1 MIGRGNMLAA
11 AIVAVVTVLLVGLPL
26 QRTGNMGSVISFL
39 VPTLATMAIF
49 AVICI
54 GLNIQ
59 WGYTGIFNFGVAAF
73 FMIGAY
79 TAAIVTKAPA
89 DGEFATYIGGFGEA
103 LGRVPLPGAAEWLP
117 YLAGVLAA
125 AALSALLAL
134 LLGWPTVRL
143 RDDYLAIALIGAAEV
158 LRRIATEEQWLVNGS
173 RGLGGIPRP
182 FAGLVDAETYRYLF
196 LLLAV
201 GLLALVYL
209 LADRGIRSPW
219 GRVLRAIREDEAA
232 AAASGKD
239 VVAFKLQGFVLGAAV
254 MGAGGAFYAYQL
266 GAVSPDAFTH
276 FFGTFIFWAMLIAG
290 GSGNMVGAIV
300 GVYVIWGLWST
311 TLQLQG
317 YDLPAFIEGR
327 IPHLRDTLV
336 GLIIVA
342 VLLLNP
348 QGLVPEQAR
357 VSRWLDKRVAAMRR
371 GEAAGD

>member
-1 MIGRGNMLAA
+1 VTRHSNRLAVVIV
-11 AIVAVVTVLLVGLPL
+11 AIVTILLVGLPL
-26 QRTGNMGSVISFL
+26 QRTGSVASVVSFL

-49 AVICI
+49 SVICI

-89 DGEFATYIGGFGEA
+89 DGEFATYIGGFGTA
-103 LGRVPLPGAAEWLP
+103 LSAVPLPAAGEWLP
-117 YLAGVLAA
+117 FLVAVIAA
-125 AALSALLAL
+125 AALAALLAL

-143 RDDYLAIALIGAAEV
+143 REDYLAIALIGAAEV
-158 LRRIATEEQWLVNGS
+158 LRRIATEERWLVNGS
-173 RGLGGIPRP
+173 RGLSGIPRP
-182 FAGLVDAETYRYLF
+182 LAGLVDADTYRYLF
-196 LLLAV
+196 LILCL
-201 GLLALVYL
+201 GLLAIVYV

-219 GRVLRAIREDEAA
+219 GRVLRAIREDEEVT
-232 AAASGKD
+232 AASGKD
-239 VVAFKLQGFVLGAAV
+239 VVAFKMRGFVLGSAI
-254 MGAGGAFYAYQL
+254 MGAGGAFYAFQQ
-266 GAVSPDAFTH
+266 GAISPDAFTH

-290 GSGNMVGAIV
+290 GSGNNIGAIV

-317 YDLPAFIEGR
+317 YDLPAFIQAR
-327 IPHLRDTLV
+327 IPHLRDMLV

-348 QGLVPEQAR
+348 KGLVPERAR
-357 VSRWLDKRVAAMRR
+357 VSRWLDQRVAAMRR
-371 GEAAGD
+371 SEAVQA